1 MSKIQIG
8 SEIPAL
14 ELPPISRF
22 TLALYAG
29 ASGDHNPIH
38 IDSDFAKQV
47 GMPDVFAH
55 GMLSMAY
62 LGRMLTNWQP
72 QASLR
77 SFSNRF
83 AAITQLH
90 DTITCSGRVTALL
103 EQGGEILA
111 QRLHVGLERVDIG
124 LRRSAGCAGGCR
136 HGGLPE
142 QSVKQDKRSGFI

>member
-1 MSKIQIG
+1 MSDIQVG
-8 SEIPAL
+8 SEIPVL

-38 IDSDFAKQV
+38 IDSDFAKKA

-72 QASLR
+72 QAQLR
-77 SFSNRF
+77 KFGNRF
-83 AAITQLH
+83 AAITQLQ
-90 DTITCSGRVTALL
+90 DAITCSGKVVEIIERDGETLARCEIQAAKENGEQTLIGEALV
-103 EQGGEILA
+103 A
-111 QRLHVGLERVDIG
+111 V
-124 LRRSAGCAGGCR
+124 
-136 HGGLPE
+136 
-142 QSVKQDKRSGFI
+142 

>member
-1 MSKIQIG
+1 MSDIQVG
-8 SEIPAL
+8 SEIPVL

-72 QASLR
+72 QAQLR
-77 SFSNRF
+77 KFGNRF
-83 AAITQLH
+83 AAITQLQ
-90 DTITCSGRVTALL
+90 DAITCSGKVVEIIERDGETLARCEIQAAKDNGEQTLIGEALV
-103 EQGGEILA
+103 A
-111 QRLHVGLERVDIG
+111 V
-124 LRRSAGCAGGCR
+124 
-136 HGGLPE
+136 
-142 QSVKQDKRSGFI
+142 